1 MEINDLNFFFS
12 TYLFELET
20 NINESNSLND
30 VKFQSEESNTD
41 ENLKIYFKDYFK
53 SNPSVKAQA
62 FKSITI
68 IVDEKHHQCDLK
80 KLSKYRISN
89 AFLPSELSDDQK
101 LEIAKSKDG
110 VYTNPDL
117 YIEVTDGE
125 TLYYDSIE
133 LKSTKGD
140 KIPGS
145 SVQQVLPFEWVI
157 FVKRA
162 KKSPK
167 VSTGQY
173 IYSITE
179 KLPFPDRSPRPQV
192 GFQTLSNWN
201 SKNRTISGE
210 NLEIK
215 IASKINKAKIDLLKD
230 WQDYLAAEWL
240 EIVQATTVKPSEKWF
255 NNAIRKFTLKFL
267 EHSESLTKKEI
278 SSLKEQLRKLIK

>member
-1 MEINDLNFFFS
+1 MEINELNFFFS

-20 NINESNSLND
+20 NINESHSLND
-30 VKFQSEESNTD
+30 VKFHSEEANTD
-41 ENLKIYFKDYFK
+41 ENLKLYFKEYFK
-53 SNPSVKAQA
+53 SNPNLKAKA
-62 FKSITI
+62 FKTVTI
-68 IVDEKHHQCDLK
+68 IVDDVHHKCDLNTLSQFQINNAYLPHELTVEQK
-80 KLSKYRISN
+80 KN
-89 AFLPSELSDDQK
+89 
-101 LEIAKSKDG
+101 IAKSKDG

-117 YIEVTDGE
+117 YIEVTDG
-125 TLYYDSIE
+125 TNLYYDSIE

-157 FVKRA
+157 FVKRD

-192 GFQTLSNWN
+192 GFLTLSKWN
-201 SKNRTISGE
+201 SDNRTISGE

-215 IASKINKAKIDLLKD
+215 IASKVNEAKLELLKD
-230 WQDYLAAEWL
+230 WQDYLASEWL
-240 EIVQATTVKPSEKWF
+240 NIVTVTSVKTTEKWF
-255 NNAIRKFTLKFL
+255 NNAIRKFALKFL
-267 EHSESLTKKEI
+267 EYNESLTKEEL
-278 SSLKEQLRKLIK
+278 SALKENLRKLIT